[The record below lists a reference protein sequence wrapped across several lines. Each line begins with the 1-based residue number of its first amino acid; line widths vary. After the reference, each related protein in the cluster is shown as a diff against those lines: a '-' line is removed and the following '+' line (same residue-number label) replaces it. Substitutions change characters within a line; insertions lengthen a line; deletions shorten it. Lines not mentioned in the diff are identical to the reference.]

1 LPSTARVT
9 DDALAAARQ
18 AAAEVFLQ
26 LCDHSTTQA
35 TMLERGAAAVLHE
48 LATSAG
54 PTLVVQKAM
63 SLLSDPKIGGGM
75 QSLQMLAAT
84 QPVRS

>member
-1 LPSTARVT
+1 
-9 DDALAAARQ
+9 
-18 AAAEVFLQ
+18 
-26 LCDHSTTQA
+26 
-35 TMLERGAAAVLHE
+35 
-48 LATSAG
+48 
-54 PTLVVQKAM
+54 M